1 MYNSD
6 GYGNCKLEGCITA
19 LVTPFL
25 NNEIDYISFKKLID
39 FQLKQGINNFV
50 VNGTTGEATT
60 VTLSEKRSIVKYV
73 IENTPANTNI
83 CVGVSSNDTAKMLKE
98 IENIKD
104 LDVEYILIS
113 TPYYNKTTQKGLIEH
128 INKAIEATNKKLILY
143 NIPSRAGMSF
153 SVETICKLAENEQI
167 VAIKE
172 ASGDIA
178 YLQELVL
185 KLGDKLDI
193 YSGNDDLAYVYA
205 TLGAKG
211 VISAVGNIYG
221 YKYND
226 MYNFINDNDFKSAN
240 NINLETLTLSKML
253 FNEVNPIL
261 IKGLLSKL
269 GIIENE
275 LRLPLIS
282 SDTDNIEALYNEY
295 LRIKLNFE
303 F

>member
-1 MYNSD
+1 MYKD
-6 GYGNCKLEGCITA
+6 DDHINCKLEGCITA

-25 NNEIDYISFKKLID
+25 NNEVDYVSFKKLID

-60 VTLSEKRSIVKYV
+60 LNLSEKRSIVKYV
-73 IENTPANTNI
+73 IENTPENTAI
-83 CVGVSSNDTAKMLKE
+83 CAGVSSNDTAKMLKE
-98 IENIKD
+98 IENIED
-104 LDVEYILIS
+104 LNVEYLLIS

-128 INKAIEATNKKLILY
+128 INKAVETTNKKIILY

-153 SVETICKLAENEQI
+153 SVETICKLAENKQI

-172 ASGDIA
+172 ASGDIS

-185 KLGDKLDI
+185 NLADKLAI

-226 MYNFINDNDFKSAN
+226 MYNYINNNDFKSAN
-240 NINLETLTLSKML
+240 NINLETLVLSKML
-253 FNEVNPIL
+253 FDEINPIL
-261 IKGLLSKL
+261 IKGLLSRL

-275 LRLPLIS
+275 LRLPLVN
-282 SDTDNIEALYNEY
+282 SDVGNIEILYNEY
-295 LRIKLNFE
+295 IKLK
-303 F
+303 